1 MNKIIYLC
9 NTFDVSEFITSH
21 ANESIFTYEQKTVE
35 HEFCTKKTTTLF
47 TPKNYEMPLQQATMK
62 RGVIDI
68 DICVG
73 FIIFYL
79 PDDRKCYVYD

>member
-1 MNKIIYLC
+1 MNS
-9 NTFDVSEFITSH
+9 V
-21 ANESIFTYEQKTVE
+21 Q
-35 HEFCTKKTTTLF
+35 KKTTTLI

>member
-1 MNKIIYLC
+1 MYRAEDSRTWILY
-9 NTFDVSEFITSH
+9 
-21 ANESIFTYEQKTVE
+21 
-35 HEFCTKKTTTLF
+35 KKKPTTLI